1 MGQKKDT
8 LLRWVNCCS
17 DTTTSVERIKNLSD
31 GWFFIHILSFLRS
44 HPTDGT
50 DPWLQTINILREYK
64 LQENVVDYD
73 AAASG
78 NEDELAKLIV
88 ICMHLTMVQKPCEVI
103 KEKTMWNLST
113 EDQKVIEAIL
123 LAIVNDDQLT
133 RGRLNDV
140 LQDVQETS
148 FTKPIT
154 FYTSSPLSSL
164 SSMKN
169 SPLKRFLD
177 SPMAL
182 RLTRLQKEISDKN
195 DEIRRLQSELLS
207 ESDESSALTL
217 RMEDLKRKVKDLEK
231 KNSDLEQRLRDC
243 QLPDSSGPDTD
254 VKITNLK
261 KKLKK
266 MQDEYESSCQK
277 YCDLNIEYEAM
288 KIRQEKD
295 RKQIRQLQI
304 DLNETVARFERE
316 SAEYQLLLDSIR
328 TENAELKHSLEEKAQ
343 WIDVLEEKSRT
354 CSEMHARLN
363 APRSP
368 CERESIGYSLLS
380 IEAEKLQDD
389 LESYRRDFARQSDQF
404 DSEKRIFQ
412 QRTASLEED
421 KRCLHRQ
428 VEEANLENQSLHVQ
442 LDQAK
447 SSLEQLSLGCDSL
460 SKEKEELRHSLDGLQ
475 AEFRNEMS
483 RAQQQLEIRTQKTL
497 ELSHHID
504 LLNQQLDETQ
514 LAKQA
519 FEQSIQELTAEKM
532 QLGQKMA
539 ALEQSHLD
547 LQATMS
553 ANESIFQNK
562 LAEASSQLEMSQQQI
577 ADQSQTINDLEEK
590 LQSLHV
596 KLAVTSETVL
606 VLEAEKQQLNQT
618 KLDLE
623 HQNSDLKSAF
633 EVSKQEFQSRLEK
646 ANNELEL
653 ANTKITDFCET
664 TNSLKAQ
671 LEAALEAR
679 LLSESR
685 SSQLETDL
693 NNLYQERDHLQL
705 EVQQLLQAAQVS
717 REEFQTEKDCLLV
730 ELESKKNE
738 ISEQANRIL
747 ATEQKHN
754 EAAQRINYLE
764 SSVRSLEQET
774 AELITSKSFFDQQI
788 STLQAAIDNGKT
800 ALQTALDEAKEE
812 REIRENLIAQHKQ
825 TIQSLQ
831 VHLESLSQEK
841 NALESQVVGLGVDKE
856 SLCQQLASLESSRK
870 EFQTAHDI
878 LKAELATLQDNSRQE
893 NEILKQ
899 QIENKCDEITAAE
912 KRLEQ
917 ALQKEIER
925 EACIE
930 ELNGEKTK
938 LCCENDILKKEVSE
952 LVSTITMEKGVLEC
966 NLKTLKEELEINAKA
981 MDDSQQKIQH
991 LELELA
997 ELVANKSS
1005 LESEVDKL
1013 SAECC
1018 KVAIERIHLENENQR
1033 MDGFHKQQIQEFET
1047 RLSQLTEECTKRVNQ
1062 MGEQLEV
1069 TEQLHRRVEEV
1080 SAEKAKLVEENDLL
1094 KIEVSNLTSCI
1105 TKEKTM
1111 FETDLNALKEEL
1123 ESNIKVMEESQQKI
1137 HHMESELTE
1146 MIAQKSSLECE
1157 VEELSKRY
1165 SQMTEKWSHLEE
1177 EKQRME
1183 LLHKEQLVAF
1193 EHRLSELTQEH
1204 TERIKQL
1211 DERLETAEVLNHK
1224 LKEDCTKLENER
1236 EALHLEKSG
1245 FEQMYLE
1252 TKAACEESETKVQL
1266 EGELARKD
1274 VEFKEQ
1280 KLFEQ
1285 SNALTE
1291 LELVISNLR
1300 QEKETAES
1308 NYVRRIQILENEKQE
1323 LLETQSRNEER
1334 NASLLASFE
1343 ASRHE
1348 LEQKLTDANLKLKEH
1363 VELLQQS
1370 HLSREQTE
1378 RQMEILT
1385 VKVCKL
1391 ESDLKVTVEE
1401 KGHLTNEMAV
1411 LQAVQGEM
1419 RNLEVAMEQLTSE
1432 IQELSCKKA
1441 NLERVREVL
1450 EIEKANAE
1458 EEANRLLQDLESK
1471 EIQIGLL
1478 AEKVEYTESH
1488 LKQSQTEQQSLKA
1501 RIFDLESTV
1510 LNLSTNASEKSQSVL
1525 TLEKQLL
1532 EREATIERSIN
1543 ELKVEKEQ
1551 SATAQVAFF
1560 KALSD
1565 IQSSSDSN
1573 QRELETAVANL
1584 KRELDIEKQRSSE
1597 DKSAFAALVL
1607 AKKEASELADSL
1619 QVKLAQMEAEVDK
1632 LVKSEALLKKEKEE
1646 MADSDNVRHENEKLE
1661 MEQQISQLTL
1671 QVETFSKSCVGLET
1685 ECIRLKADQL
1695 LVTQEKQRIEEK
1707 SREVEANL
1715 RSTVTE
1721 LESQLKTMEAELQS
1735 KVAQVTELSGSV
1747 DTISLQIE
1755 ASAQEKEIL
1764 ERNFSA
1770 KISTLSTENE
1780 MLVKKTN
1787 AFETEIQGLQSELAL
1802 EKTKTSQGKGD
1813 IALEHRKEKAA
1824 LEARLSVAQS
1834 QMKAMQ
1840 EKLVNLTV
1848 ANNSQAPLE
1857 HKVSILTNELEAANK
1872 AKIELEKRLDD
1883 SLVRANQELH
1893 SIKKEELDSNHTSKS
1908 SSQDLDAEIALL
1920 RRKYDNAKKQ
1930 LNYKDDVVNQYA
1942 VKFEKMQNQLDKLEE
1957 EVASLN
1963 MEKKKLAHENRS
1975 LKTEQN
1981 YLLAQIS
1988 SEKDKANA
1996 RNTRHSLA
2004 LQRGNTAS
2012 EGGTLADAMID
2023 ARRRSLRPSRSDVVT
2038 TGRERQAVTEV
2049 FRAPQLAFGDGSDA
2063 NSIFKIPPSRRD
2075 STSSV
2080 CSNRSDISI
2089 TSRGTN
2095 VPHGAGRLFT
2105 CDDEDGELFS
2115 SSYLNEMK
2123 EGKCRVEDSSTRV
2136 SELLRRNTM
2145 QPPHMRSAYPAEMN
2159 DERLRQSDLT
2169 IFEQPLASSSRAGNH
2184 HDTVQHLSLATSMLS
2199 MNTPPAM
2206 NTRKRRSSSW
2216 NPTDMETP
2224 VMQPRKRRSY
2234 ELEADLSTDSNDTRS
2249 ISSSAERKKH
2259 RDASLTSYTRPG
2271 PPTPARNAVKE
2282 NISTPSMAS
2291 SPSKSTSRQSA
2302 KVGSKRTSPTPG
2314 AKGSKLTPVGSL
2326 VRKVQAKLRSNIQ
2339 SSSENTPSSTR
2350 TTPRGSKLNIFRK
2363 PLGSRSYNSDA
2374 KF

>member
-17 DTTTSVERIKNLSD
+17 DTATSVERIRNLSD

-64 LQENVVDYD
+64 LEENVVDYD

-88 ICMHLTMVQKPCEVI
+88 ICMYLTMVQKPCEVI

-133 RGRLNDV
+133 RSRLNDV

-148 FTKPIT
+148 FTKPVM

-217 RMEDLKRKVKDLEK
+217 RMDDLKRKVKELEK

-328 TENAELKHSLEEKAQ
+328 TENAELKHSLEEKVQ

-363 APRSP
+363 APGSP

-380 IEAEKLQDD
+380 IEAEKLQGD
-389 LESYRRDFARQSDQF
+389 LESYRKDLARQSDQF

-412 QRTASLEED
+412 QRAASLEED
-421 KRCLHRQ
+421 KRSLHRQ

-442 LDQAK
+442 LDKAK

-460 SKEKEELRHSLDGLQ
+460 SKEKEELRHSLDELQ
-475 AEFRNEMS
+475 EEFRTEMS

-497 ELSHHID
+497 ELNHHID

-514 LAKQA
+514 LAKKA
-519 FEQSIQELTAEKM
+519 FEQSIQELTGEKM

-547 LQATMS
+547 LQATIS
-553 ANESIFQNK
+553 SNESKFQNK
-562 LAEASSQLEMSQQQI
+562 LDETSSQLEKSKQQI
-577 ADQSQTINDLEEK
+577 ADQSKTINDLEEK
-590 LQSLHV
+590 LRSLHDE
-596 KLAVTSETVL
+596 LAVTAETVL

-653 ANTKITDFCET
+653 ATTKITDFCET

-693 NNLYQERDHLQL
+693 NNLYQERGHLQL

-717 REEFQTEKDCLLV
+717 REEFQIEKDCLLV
-730 ELESKKNE
+730 ELEAKKNN

-747 ATEQKHN
+747 AAEQKHN
-754 EAAQRINYLE
+754 EATQRINYLE

-800 ALQTALDEAKEE
+800 ALQAALDEAKEE
-812 REIRENLIAQHKQ
+812 RETRENLIAQHKE

-870 EFQTAHDI
+870 GFQTAHDS

-893 NEILKQ
+893 NQIHQQ
-899 QIENKCDEITAAE
+899 QIENKCEEITAVE

-917 ALQKEIER
+917 ALQNEIDR
-925 EACIE
+925 EACIQ

-938 LCCENDILKKEVSE
+938 LWCENDLLQKEVSE
-952 LVSTITMEKGVLEC
+952 LVSAITMEKGVLES
-966 NLKTLKEELEINAKA
+966 NLETLKEELEINAKA

-1005 LESEVDKL
+1005 LESEVEKL

-1018 KVAIERIHLENENQR
+1018 KVVIEREHLEKENQR

-1062 MGEQLEV
+1062 MGEQLEATV
-1069 TEQLHRRVEEV
+1069 QLNRRVEEV
-1080 SAEKAKLVEENDLL
+1080 NAEKTKLVEENDLL
-1094 KIEVSNLTSCI
+1094 KLEVSNLTSCI
-1105 TKEKTM
+1105 TEEKTL

-1123 ESNIKVMEESQQKI
+1123 ESNIKVMEESHKKI
-1137 HHMESELTE
+1137 QHMESELTE

-1157 VEELSKRY
+1157 VEELSKKY
-1165 SQMTEKWSHLEE
+1165 SEMTEKWSNLEE

-1204 TERIKQL
+1204 AERIMQL
-1211 DERLETAEVLNHK
+1211 DERLGTAEVLNRK
-1224 LKEDCTKLENER
+1224 LKEDCSKLESER

-1245 FEQMYLE
+1245 FEQMYVE
-1252 TKAACEESETKVQL
+1252 AKAVCEEFESKIHL

-1274 VEFKEQ
+1274 VELKEQ
-1280 KLFEQ
+1280 KLFQQ

-1291 LELVISNLR
+1291 LELVISNLCK
-1300 QEKETAES
+1300 EKKTAES
-1308 NYVRRIQILENEKQE
+1308 NYMQRIQILENEKQE
-1323 LLETQSRNEER
+1323 MLETHSRNEER

-1343 ASRHE
+1343 ASRDE
-1348 LEQKLTDANLKLKEH
+1348 LEQKLIDANLKLKEH

-1370 HLSREQTE
+1370 RLSREQTE
-1378 RQMEILT
+1378 KQMEILT
-1385 VKVCKL
+1385 VKLSKL
-1391 ESDLKVTVEE
+1391 ESDLKVAIEE
-1401 KGHLTNEMAV
+1401 KGQLTNEMAV

-1432 IQELSCKKA
+1432 IQELSCKKV
-1441 NLERVREVL
+1441 NLERLREVL
-1450 EIEKANAE
+1450 EVEKANAE
-1458 EEANRLLQDLESK
+1458 EEANRLRQDMESK
-1471 EIQIGLL
+1471 EIQIAQLT
-1478 AEKVEYTESH
+1478 EKVEYTESH
-1488 LKQSQTEQQSLKA
+1488 LKQTQKDQQSFKA

-1510 LNLSTNASEKSQSVL
+1510 LCLSSNASEKSQSAL

-1532 EREATIERSIN
+1532 EHEATIERSIN
-1543 ELKVEKEQ
+1543 ELKAEKEQ

-1607 AKKEASELADSL
+1607 AKKEVSELADSL
-1619 QVKLAQMEAEVDK
+1619 QVKVAEMEAEVNK

-1646 MADSDNVRHENEKLE
+1646 MTGSDNVRHEKEKLE

-1671 QVETFSKSCVGLET
+1671 QVETFSKSYAGLES
-1685 ECIRLKADQL
+1685 EYGRLKADQL
-1695 LVTQEKQRIEEK
+1695 LAAQEKKRIEEK

-1721 LESQLKTMEAELQS
+1721 LESQLKNMEAELQS
-1735 KVAQVTELSGSV
+1735 RVAHVTELSGSV
-1747 DTISLQIE
+1747 DILRSQIE

-1764 ERNFSA
+1764 ERNFFA
-1770 KISTLSTENE
+1770 KISTLTSENE
-1780 MLVKKTN
+1780 MLVKKTS

-1834 QMKAMQ
+1834 QMKSMQ

-1857 HKVSILTNELEAANK
+1857 HKVSLLTNELEAVNK

-1883 SLVRANQELH
+1883 SMVRTNQELH
-1893 SIKKEELDSNHTSKS
+1893 SVKKEELDSNHTSKS
-1908 SSQDLDAEIALL
+1908 SSQDLDAEISFL
-1920 RRKYDNAKKQ
+1920 RRKYDNAKKE
-1930 LNYKDDVVNQYA
+1930 LNHKDDVVNQYA

-1957 EVASLN
+1957 EVSSLN
-1963 MEKKKLAHENRS
+1963 MDKKKLAHENRT
-1975 LKTEQN
+1975 LKIEQSH
-1981 YLLAQIS
+1981 LLAQIS
-1988 SEKDKANA
+1988 SEKDKAIA

-2012 EGGTLADAMID
+2012 DVDKLCTCNYKFFDEFV
-2023 ARRRSLRPSRSDVVT
+2023 RRY
-2038 TGRERQAVTEV
+2038 
-2049 FRAPQLAFGDGSDA
+2049 
-2063 NSIFKIPPSRRD
+2063 
-2075 STSSV
+2075 
-2080 CSNRSDISI
+2080 IS
-2089 TSRGTN
+2089 
-2095 VPHGAGRLFT
+2095 
-2105 CDDEDGELFS
+2105 
-2115 SSYLNEMK
+2115 
-2123 EGKCRVEDSSTRV
+2123 
-2136 SELLRRNTM
+2136 
-2145 QPPHMRSAYPAEMN
+2145 
-2159 DERLRQSDLT
+2159 
-2169 IFEQPLASSSRAGNH
+2169 
-2184 HDTVQHLSLATSMLS
+2184 
-2199 MNTPPAM
+2199 
-2206 NTRKRRSSSW
+2206 
-2216 NPTDMETP
+2216 
-2224 VMQPRKRRSY
+2224 
-2234 ELEADLSTDSNDTRS
+2234 
-2249 ISSSAERKKH
+2249 
-2259 RDASLTSYTRPG
+2259 
-2271 PPTPARNAVKE
+2271 
-2282 NISTPSMAS
+2282 
-2291 SPSKSTSRQSA
+2291 
-2302 KVGSKRTSPTPG
+2302 
-2314 AKGSKLTPVGSL
+2314 
-2326 VRKVQAKLRSNIQ
+2326 
-2339 SSSENTPSSTR
+2339 
-2350 TTPRGSKLNIFRK
+2350 
-2363 PLGSRSYNSDA
+2363 
-2374 KF
+2374 